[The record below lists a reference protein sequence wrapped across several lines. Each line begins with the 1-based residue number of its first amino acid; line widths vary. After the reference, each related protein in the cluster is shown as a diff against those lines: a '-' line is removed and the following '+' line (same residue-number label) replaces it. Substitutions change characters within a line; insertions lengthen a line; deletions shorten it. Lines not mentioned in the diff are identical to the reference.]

1 MEMTFDM
8 KTMITVAG
16 VIALMGGF
24 YYSTQHRLG
33 SLENQITEIGQ
44 KIDMQNGELNQ
55 IQKQLKA
62 KKKKK

>member
-1 MEMTFDM
+1 MEMTFDI

-33 SLENQITEIGQ
+33 SLEDQISEIGQ
-44 KIDMQNGELNQ
+44 KIDIQSGELNQ
-55 IQKQLKA
+55 IQKQLKKG
-62 KKKKK
+62 KK

>member
-1 MEMTFDM
+1 MEMTFDI

-33 SLENQITEIGQ
+33 SLEEQINVIGQ
-44 KIDMQNGELNQ
+44 KIDIQSGELSQ